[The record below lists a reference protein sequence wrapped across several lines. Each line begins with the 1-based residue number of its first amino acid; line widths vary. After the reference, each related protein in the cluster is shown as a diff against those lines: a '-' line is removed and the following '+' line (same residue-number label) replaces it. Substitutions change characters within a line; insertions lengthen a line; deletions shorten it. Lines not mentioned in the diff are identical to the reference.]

1 VERHDFAVRGKPAQT
16 NQHADQYGHRNGEGQ
31 YGNQRAE
38 KNQQDHSDAAGM
50 ADNQIHQADQLGNE
64 ENESENREPKRSV
77 RADFASDVFIEQAH
91 VCARRF

>member
-1 VERHDFAVRGKPAQT
+1 
-16 NQHADQYGHRNGEGQ
+16 
-31 YGNQRAE
+31 
-38 KNQQDHSDAAGM
+38 M